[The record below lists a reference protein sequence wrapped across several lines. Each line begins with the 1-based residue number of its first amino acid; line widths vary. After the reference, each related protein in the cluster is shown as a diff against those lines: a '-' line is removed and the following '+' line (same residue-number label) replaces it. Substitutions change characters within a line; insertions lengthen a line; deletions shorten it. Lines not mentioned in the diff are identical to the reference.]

1 MKIFGCALVIGISMA
16 IGRLLAESYVDRAK
30 NLRGFITALEMLKAK
45 ILYQQDFFE
54 DIFKD
59 ISTTS
64 NKVLKEFF
72 EDIVAELQSSNIPIS
87 EIWNLKVEEHFTY
100 FDFTYEDEKVLL
112 DLGARLGKDDIEG
125 QVNLINST
133 IERLKGQ
140 LSMADSERNKYA
152 KLYRTIGGI
161 GGTAL
166 AVILI

>member
-16 IGRLLAESYVDRAK
+16 IGRLLAESYVDRVK
-30 NLRGFITALEMLKAK
+30 NLRGFITALELLKAK

>member
-30 NLRGFITALEMLKAK
+30 NLRGFITALELLKAK